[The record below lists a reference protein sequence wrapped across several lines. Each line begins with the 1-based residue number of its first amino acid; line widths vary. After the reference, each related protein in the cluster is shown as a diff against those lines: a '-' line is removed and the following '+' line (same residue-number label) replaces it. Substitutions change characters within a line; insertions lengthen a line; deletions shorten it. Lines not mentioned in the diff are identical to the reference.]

1 MFSSLSIFQ
10 AICAKCSSCLNMWTH
25 FLIKWWFFILSNY
38 TSYFTILTSHS
49 PGSCR
54 RTPRGTSSSG
64 RKSLLWCESIWGS
77 MIWKHLISPQIN
89 DCCTLV
95 RTNVK
100 IQSRCSVSVTESYN
114 GGSVGPLKTCCWC
127 WKLACT
133 VNLNQEV
140 CTVNGGSVS
149 HTVTTSASMK
159 YLVPALKHELS

>member
-25 FLIKWWFFILSNY
+25 FLIKWWFLFYQITQAISQFSLP
-38 TSYFTILTSHS
+38 TALEAADVP
-49 PGSCR
+49 PGVQVALAGNHCSDVNLFE
-54 RTPRGTSSSG
+54 G
-64 RKSLLWCESIWGS
+64 LWYESIWY
-77 MIWKHLISPQIN
+77 PQIN